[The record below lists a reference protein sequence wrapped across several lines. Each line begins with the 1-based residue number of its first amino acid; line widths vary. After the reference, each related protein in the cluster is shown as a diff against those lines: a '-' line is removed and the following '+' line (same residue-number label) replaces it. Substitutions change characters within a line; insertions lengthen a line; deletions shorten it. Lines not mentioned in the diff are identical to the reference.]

1 MIRIA
6 YYSHICFSDV
16 DLSYLSSL
24 RKVPDAEVY
33 YFIPVINGRSLK
45 SAAISIDEQYKRNG
59 VFNAS
64 VYPGISK
71 YSDIIDIDKTYVVN
85 AYGGYLR
92 RLIVYIQL
100 LFKLLKLK
108 IDVLHITD
116 FYEYYE
122 FILYLLKKK
131 TVLTVHD
138 PLPHS
143 NVTSKS
149 DAFYRKKAF
158 SSFKYFIILNK
169 AQREE
174 FIRQYKLE
182 KCNVYNSTLG
192 PYTYLKRYDDLCK
205 KYKPYVLYF
214 GRITSYK
221 GLDYLLPAMLKVHE
235 NNEGINLVVAGRGD
249 FGFDISDYKRL
260 SYIHFLNDFIPDN
273 ELVGLIKGA
282 EFVVC
287 PYIDATQSGVVMSS
301 YTFNKVVVATRTGGL
316 PEMLD
321 EGRLGPLI
329 SPKSVDDIVNA
340 ILTLLDESSILKQYE
355 NAICEK
361 YSGEKSWESIV
372 DNNLIVY
379 KNITKV

>member
-16 DLSYLSSL
+16 DLSYLSCL
-24 RKVPDAEVY
+24 RKKPDAEVY

-45 SAAISIDEQYKRNG
+45 SAAISIDGQYKKNG

-71 YSDIIDIDKTYVVN
+71 YSDIIDINKTYVVN
-85 AYGGYLR
+85 VYGGYFR
-92 RLIVYIQL
+92 RLLVFIQL
-100 LFKLLKLK
+100 LFKLLKLR
-108 IDVLHITD
+108 IDVLHVTD

-138 PLPHS
+138 PIPHS

-149 DAFYRKKAF
+149 DSFYRRKAF
-158 SSFKYFIILNK
+158 NSLNNFILLNK

-174 FIRQYKLE
+174 FVNHYGLE
-182 KCNVYNSTLG
+182 KSNVYNSSLG
-192 PYTYLKRYDDLCK
+192 PYTYLKRYDDLCV
-205 KYKPYVLYF
+205 KYKPFVLYF

-235 NNEGINLVVAGRGD
+235 KNESINLVVAGRGD
-249 FGFDISDYKRL
+249 FGFDISEYKKL
-260 SYIHFLNDFIPDN
+260 SFIYFLNDFIPDN
-273 ELVGLIKGA
+273 ELVGLIKGS

-301 YTFNKVVVATRTGGL
+301 YTFNKVVVATRTGGF

-321 EGRLGPLI
+321 DGKLGPLI
-329 SPKSVDDIVNA
+329 RPKSIDDIVHT
-340 ILTLLDESSILKQYE
+340 ILSLLNEPVKIEQYE
-355 NAICEK
+355 KAICEK
-361 YSGEKSWESIV
+361 YSGEKSWETIV
-372 DNNLIVY
+372 DNNLIIY
-379 KNITKV
+379 KKVAKI

>member
-16 DLSYLSSL
+16 DLSYLSCL
-24 RKVPDAEVY
+24 RKVPDIEVY

-45 SAAISIDEQYKRNG
+45 SAAISIDEQYKKNG

-64 VYPGISK
+64 VYPSISK
-71 YSDIIDIDKTYVVN
+71 YADIIDIDKTYVVN
-85 AYGGYLR
+85 AYGGYIR
-92 RLIVYIQL
+92 RLLVFIQL
-100 LFKLLKLK
+100 LFKLLKLR
-108 IDVLHITD
+108 IDVLHVTD

-149 DAFYRKKAF
+149 DTFYRKKAF
-158 SSFKYFIILNK
+158 NSFRNYFILNK

-174 FIRQYKLE
+174 FISHYRLE
-182 KCNVYNSTLG
+182 NCNVYNSGLG
-192 PYTYLKRYDDLCK
+192 PYTYLKRYNDLCV

-235 NNEGINLVVAGRGD
+235 KYESINLVVAGRGD
-249 FGFDISDYKRL
+249 FGFDISDYKKL

-273 ELVGLIKGA
+273 ELVGLIKGS

-316 PEMLD
+316 PEMLE

-329 SPKSVDDIVNA
+329 TPKSTDDIIHA
-340 ILTLLDESSILKQYE
+340 ILTLLDEPSKIKQYE
-355 NAICEK
+355 TAICDK
-361 YSGEKSWESIV
+361 YTGQKSWESIV
-372 DNNLIVY
+372 DYNLNVY
-379 KNITKV
+379 KIIAKV

>member
-45 SAAISIDEQYKRNG
+45 SAAISIDEQYKKNG

-71 YSDIIDIDKTYVVN
+71 YSDIIDIDKTFVVN
-85 AYGGYLR
+85 VYGGYFR
-92 RLIVYIQL
+92 RLLVFFQL
-100 LFKLLKLK
+100 LLKLLKLK

-143 NVTSKS
+143 NVTYRS
-149 DAFYRKKAF
+149 DSFYRKKAF
-158 SSFKYFIILNK
+158 KNFKNFIILNK

-174 FIRQYKLE
+174 FVKYYRLE
-182 KCNVYNSTLG
+182 KCNVYNSSLG
-192 PYTYLKRYDDLCK
+192 PYTYLKRYDDLCV
-205 KYKPYVLYF
+205 KYKPYILYF

-235 NNEGINLVVAGRGD
+235 KNESINLIVAGRGD
-249 FGFDISDYKRL
+249 FGFDISDYKKL

-273 ELVGLIKGA
+273 ELVGLIKGS

-287 PYIDATQSGVVMSS
+287 PYTDATQSGVVMSS

-316 PEMLD
+316 PEMLED
-321 EGRLGPLI
+321 GRLGPLI
-329 SPKSVDDIVNA
+329 SPKSTHDIFQA
-340 ILTLLDESSILKQYE
+340 ILTLLDEPSKIKQYE
-355 NAICEK
+355 TAICEK
-361 YSGEKSWESIV
+361 YSGQKSWGSIV
-372 DNNLIVY
+372 DYNMIVY
-379 KNITKV
+379 KKIAKA